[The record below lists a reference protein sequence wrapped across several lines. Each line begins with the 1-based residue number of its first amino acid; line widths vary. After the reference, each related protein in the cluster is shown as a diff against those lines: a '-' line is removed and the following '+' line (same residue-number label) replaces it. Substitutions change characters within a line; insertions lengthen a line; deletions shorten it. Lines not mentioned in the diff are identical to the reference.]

1 MNYSKILNWIF
12 GIMVFIGFV
21 LIIGAVG
28 ASDYAV
34 EMHIYEPITA
44 HMKEMVIGI
53 VLMMPGIIYLEI
65 IERGDET

>member
-12 GIMVFIGFV
+12 GITAFIGFI

-34 EMHIYEPITA
+34 EMHIYEPI
-44 HMKEMVIGI
+44 E
-53 VLMMPGIIYLEI
+53 
-65 IERGDET
+65 

>member
-53 VLMMPGIIYLEI
+53 VLMIPGIIYLKI
-65 IERGDET
+65 TERGDET

>member
-12 GIMVFIGFV
+12 GSMAVIGFF

-44 HMKEMVIGI
+44 HMKEIVTGVILI
-53 VLMMPGIIYLEI
+53 IPGIIYLKI
-65 IERGDET
+65 TERGDEN

>member
-12 GIMVFIGFV
+12 GIMAFIGFI

-34 EMHIYEPITA
+34 EMGIYEPITA
-44 HMKEMVIGI
+44 HMKEIVIGI
-53 VLMMPGIIYLEI
+53 VMMTPGIIYLEI
-65 IERGDET
+65 VERGDET

>member
-12 GIMVFIGFV
+12 RIMVFIGLF
-21 LIIGAVG
+21 LITGAVG

-44 HMKEMVIGI
+44 HMKEMVIGVILIIPRIIHLKI
-53 VLMMPGIIYLEI
+53 V
-65 IERGDET
+65 ERGNEI

>member
-12 GIMVFIGFV
+12 GIMAFIGVF

-34 EMHIYEPITA
+34 EMGIYHWCNSDDSRNHLFEN
-44 HMKEMVIGI
+44 HGKG
-53 VLMMPGIIYLEI
+53 
-65 IERGDET
+65 

>member
-12 GIMVFIGFV
+12 GIMAFIGVF

-34 EMHIYEPITA
+34 EMHIYESITA
-44 HMKEMVIGI
+44 HMKEMVIGVI
-53 VLMMPGIIYLEI
+53 LMMPGIIYLEI

>member
-12 GIMVFIGFV
+12 GIMAFIGFI

-34 EMHIYEPITA
+34 EMGIYEPITA
-44 HMKEMVIGI
+44 HMKEIVIGI
-53 VLMMPGIIYLEI
+53 VMMTPGIIYLKI
-65 IERGDET
+65 VERGDET